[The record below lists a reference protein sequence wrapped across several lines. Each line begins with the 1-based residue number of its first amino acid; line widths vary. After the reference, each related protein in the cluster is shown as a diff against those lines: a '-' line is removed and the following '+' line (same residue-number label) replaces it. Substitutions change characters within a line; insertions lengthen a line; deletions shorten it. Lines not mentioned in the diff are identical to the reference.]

1 MAYDTTKLTKLA
13 HLKSLAQKVANE
25 CATKTE
31 LSALSTKVDNLEKA
45 GGEPNVLEGVK
56 VNGTALAIADKMVD
70 LLIATGSTNGTLA
83 VNGIDVAL
91 KGLAAL
97 AYKAE
102 VSESDLDAALKAV
115 ITAKA
120 EQTDVT
126 ALQTAVNTL
135 NGTGE
140 GSVKK
145 TVDDAIDD
153 FATKV
158 SDDGTVNT
166 IKELVDWVAA
176 HGPEAA
182 QMAADIKA
190 NADDIDALEA
200 LVGTLPEGATSTT
213 VVAYIAEAIA
223 AIGIG
228 DYAKTSEVTAAI
240 AAALQTY
247 YTKTEID
254 NKFANYSTTTQ
265 MNAAIK
271 VVDDKFANYYTSA
284 QIDAKIATDAEV
296 TEMLNEV
303 FTAE

>member
-13 HLKSLAQKVANE
+13 RLKSLAQKVANE

-31 LSALSTKVDNLEKA
+31 LSALNTKVDNLEKA

-135 NGTGE
+135 NGTGD

-145 TVDDAIDD
+145 TVDDAIND

-182 QMAADIKA
+182 QMAADIKT
-190 NADDIDALEA
+190 NADDVDALEA

-271 VVDDKFANYYTSA
+271 VVDDKFADYYTSA